1 MNKNRTEPSSSSL
14 DNPAKSSRRA
24 SSTAGGGDIIVIA
37 QLIFDTIHTLHS
49 PSSASRPRV
58 SCNVCIVSNIN
69 WAITITYK
77 PGSVFLYVCYLYPV
91 TLYVS

>member
-37 QLIFDTIHTLHS
+37 RLIFNMMHTLHL
-49 PSSASRPRV
+49 PSGLVQCMHRIEYQPGDNYYLSHKAEYQLK
-58 SCNVCIVSNIN
+58 
-69 WAITITYK
+69 IT
-77 PGSVFLYVCYLYPV
+77 
-91 TLYVS
+91 